1 MKLIPLSDFVEKYTP
16 PVISDNQSSD
26 VAKLLNNLKL
36 ISNYT
41 KFLKQPLTLGMFV
54 PVDKHGSVLES
65 LQFCCSGSDC
75 GCMGMP
81 VNVSCQ
87 EEIDEYYEAQ
97 ERVLFANAVTID
109 ESPYKMTER
118 LMIDLKHP
126 ASFRIYN
133 KFTFNDGRVESQFLP
148 NFSKN
153 PTVEYL
159 VDYGLE
165 LTPSALEAIGIKSR
179 V

>member
-1 MKLIPLSDFVEKYTP
+1 MKKLIPLSDFVVEQLE
-16 PVISDNQSSD
+16 IQQSTSEFKE
-26 VAKLLNNLKL
+26 VVR
-36 ISNYT
+36 NYT
-41 KFLKQPLTLGMFV
+41 HFLKQPLTLGMFV
-54 PVDKHGSVLES
+54 PCYQDGSVLKEPKAEDYFNTKIPTND
-65 LQFCCSGSDC
+65 LTKEDADGLNRHYADLVMFE
-75 GCMGMP
+75 
-81 VNVSCQ
+81 NAK
-87 EEIDEYYEAQ
+87 EK
-97 ERVLFANAVTID
+97 VLFANAVTID

-118 LMIDLKHP
+118 LMIDLNHP

-165 LTPSALEAIGIKSR
+165 LTPSALYQIGLNP
-179 V
+179 